1 MWHNSA
7 SGFGGISNFQQRN
20 FKHFSPTPLP
30 GHSSAYYKAYWASS
44 MSSIPSYNSKGL
56 IIIMQFLKQKAKKRN
71 PLNDM
76 KKCPNYQEKIQRHE
90 CMKEWSRTELGA
102 GHQSTSWESVI
113 WLATRPL
120 FCVFF
125 NVFYVSRFSEKRATG
140 MSPILSTFR
149 GSLLT
154 SGRWQLRCSGVS
166 RVQTNLLWPCSIVY
180 SQINAPTWKRIR
192 TASKQL

>member
-7 SGFGGISNFQQRN
+7 SGFGGISNYFQQRN
-20 FKHFSPTPLP
+20 FKYFSPTPLP

-44 MSSIPSYNSKGL
+44 MFSIPGYNSKEL

-71 PLNDM
+71 PPNDM
-76 KKCPNYQEKIQRHE
+76 KIAQITRKKIHRHE

-120 FCVFF
+120 FCGFLCF
-125 NVFYVSRFSEKRATG
+125 SWFSEKRATRT
-140 MSPILSTFR
+140 SPIPSPLEGPYWPAEDGSLGAQEFKQICGLAVLSTVR
-149 GSLLT
+149 
-154 SGRWQLRCSGVS
+154 
-166 RVQTNLLWPCSIVY
+166 
-180 SQINAPTWKRIR
+180 
-192 TASKQL
+192 

>member
-7 SGFGGISNFQQRN
+7 SGFGGISNYFQERN
-20 FKHFSPTPLP
+20 LKHFSPTPLP
-30 GHSSAYYKAYWASS
+30 SHSSAYYKAYWASS

-71 PLNDM
+71 PPNDM
-76 KKCPNYQEKIQRHE
+76 KKCPNYQEKKIHRDE

-120 FCVFF
+120 FYVFVFF
-125 NVFYVSRFSEKRATG
+125 LMFFMLVGSVRRGPPKRPQYPLPLEGLYWPAEDG
-140 MSPILSTFR
+140 SLGAREFHEFKQICGLAVLST
-149 GSLLT
+149 
-154 SGRWQLRCSGVS
+154 V
-166 RVQTNLLWPCSIVY
+166 
-180 SQINAPTWKRIR
+180 R

>member
-125 NVFYVSRFSEKRATG
+125 MFFMLVGSVRRGPPECPQY
-140 MSPILSTFR
+140 SPPLEGLYWPAEDGSLGAREFQEFKQIFCGLAVLSTVR
-149 GSLLT
+149 
-154 SGRWQLRCSGVS
+154 
-166 RVQTNLLWPCSIVY
+166 
-180 SQINAPTWKRIR
+180 
-192 TASKQL
+192 